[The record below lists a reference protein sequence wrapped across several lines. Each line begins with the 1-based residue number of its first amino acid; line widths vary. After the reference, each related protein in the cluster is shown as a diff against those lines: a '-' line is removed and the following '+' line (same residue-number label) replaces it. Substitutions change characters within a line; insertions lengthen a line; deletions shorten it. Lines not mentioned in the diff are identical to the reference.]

1 MRNRMIDLSNLKPF
15 YGAKHKEK
23 RVGRGHGS
31 GHGKTSGRG
40 HKGQKAREGLDIKPF
55 FEGGQT
61 PIHRRVPKRG
71 FKNIFKVE
79 YAVVNVGVLGKA
91 FSPNEVVDENSLREK
106 GLIKGKNKLIKLLG
120 DGEINIPLTIRV
132 HAVSKSAKEKVEKAG
147 GRVELIKKE
156 VKS

>member
-1 MRNRMIDLSNLKPF
+1 MKDSIVDLSNLKPF

-40 HKGQKAREGLDIKPF
+40 HKGQKAREGLDIRPF

-61 PIHRRVPKRG
+61 PIIRRLPKRG

-79 YAVVNVGVLGKA
+79 YAVVNVGALSKA

-106 GLIKGKNKLIKLLG
+106 GLIKGKGKPIKLLG
-120 DGEINIPLTIRV
+120 NGEINIPLTIRV
-132 HAVSKSAKEKVEKAG
+132 HAASRSAKEKVEKAG
-147 GRVELIKKE
+147 GRVELIKKV

>member
-1 MRNRMIDLSNLKPF
+1 MKNSIVDLSNLKPF
-15 YGAKHKEK
+15 YGSKHKEK

-61 PIHRRVPKRG
+61 PIIRRLPKRG

-79 YAVVNVGVLGKA
+79 YAVVNVGVLSKA

-106 GLIKGKNKLIKLLG
+106 GLIKGKGKPIKLLG
-120 DGEINIPLTIRV
+120 NGEINIPLTIRV
-132 HAVSKSAKEKVEKAG
+132 HAASRSAKEKVEKAG
-147 GRVELIKKE
+147 GKVELIKKV